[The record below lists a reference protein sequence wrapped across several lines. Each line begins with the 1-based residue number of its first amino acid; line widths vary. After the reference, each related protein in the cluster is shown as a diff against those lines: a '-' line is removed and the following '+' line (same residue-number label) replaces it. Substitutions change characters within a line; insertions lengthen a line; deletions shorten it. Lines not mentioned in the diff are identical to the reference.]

1 MLMEKQFAV
10 ITADIVGSRKGIP
23 GNPDDNSKS
32 LLDRNISIVNER
44 LLELGIRT
52 ITPFHSSRG
61 DEVQCVCGKL
71 GNIPV
76 LTRYLRYYCL
86 PFKLRVGIGLGEID
100 YFSLDSLNDMEA
112 EVAITSNV
120 SLMQDNK
127 AEAHD
132 KEKINLFDKSRD
144 IPEKHIQYND
154 YNEIRPL
161 LEKNYTKLNSWDM
174 NGNAFYYARR
184 AIDNLKQGREHSR
197 TCIHMKDNNWT
208 IAIQTIFDLMDAIT
222 IEWSESKWKS
232 VQMYDE
238 HGTYEKA
245 ARILDL
251 TKQAVQGNCERAR
264 WTVVKAA
271 ENNLSKIF
279 ELMDMISAKY

>member
-1 MLMEKQFAV
+1 MLMKKQFAV

-23 GNPDDNSKS
+23 GNPDENSKS
-32 LLDRNISIVNER
+32 LLDRKISVVNER
-44 LLELGIRT
+44 LQELGIRT

-61 DEVQCVCGKL
+61 DEIQCVCGELK
-71 GNIPV
+71 NIPV

-86 PFKLRVGIGLGEID
+86 PFELRVGLGLGEID
-100 YFSLDSLNDMEA
+100 YFSLDSLNDMEE
-112 EVAITSNV
+112 EVAVTSTV
-120 SLMQDNK
+120 SLIKGNK
-127 AEAHD
+127 AETYD
-132 KEKINLFDKSRD
+132 
-144 IPEKHIQYND
+144 
-154 YNEIRPL
+154 NELRPL

-174 NGNAFYYARR
+174 NGSAFYYARR
-184 AIDNLKQGREHSR
+184 AIDSLKQGREHSR

-245 ARILDL
+245 AKALNL

-264 WTVVKAA
+264 WAVVKNA

-279 ELMDMISAKY
+279 ELMDEISV